1 MGEKINR
8 GIFMGIVE
16 IRDLTFSYKKEEKEK
31 VVLDKLN
38 ISIEKESFVAIIGQN
53 GSGKS
58 TLAKHLNAILLP
70 MGGSV
75 TVCGIDTKSEKELFA
90 LRKNAGMVFRNPDN
104 QIVATTVEEDVAFGL
119 ENLGVEYDEMHRRV
133 KEALISVNMYDLR
146 KRAPHLLSGGQKQR
160 VAIAGILA
168 MQPECIIFDEPTAM
182 LDPVG
187 RREVMDT
194 IIKLNKEKHITVIM
208 ITHHMDEVINAD
220 RVVVLNKG
228 TVEMDASAREV
239 FKNVDALKNLGLD
252 VPQSVALLHKLSEA
266 GFDVE
271 TGALTPQECA
281 EEILRCL
288 KVGEVQK

>member
-1 MGEKINR
+1 MS
-8 GIFMGIVE
+8 IVE
-16 IRDLTFSYKKEEKEK
+16 IRDLSFSYRKDEEEK

-38 ISIEKESFVAIIGQN
+38 IDIEDESFVAVIGQN

-58 TLAKHLNAILLP
+58 TFAKHLNAILLP

-75 TVCGIDTKSEKELFA
+75 VVCGIDTKNEKELFA
-90 LRKNAGMVFRNPDN
+90 LRKNAGMVFQNPDN

-119 ENLGVEYDEMHRRV
+119 ENLGVEYEEMHKRV
-133 KEALISVNMYDLR
+133 KEALIAVNMYDLR

-168 MQPECIIFDEPTAM
+168 MEPRCIIFDEPTAM

-194 IIKLNKEKHITVIM
+194 IIRLNKEKHITVIM
-208 ITHHMDEVINAD
+208 ITHHMDEVICAS
-220 RVVVLNKG
+220 RVVVLNQGK
-228 TVEMDASAREV
+228 VEMDASPREI
-239 FKNVDALKNLGLD
+239 FKNVEKLKELGLD
-252 VPQSVALLHKLSEA
+252 APQSVLLLHALKDA

-271 TGALTPQECA
+271 ANALTPEECA
-281 EEILRCL
+281 EEILACL
-288 KVGEVQK
+288 KKREVQK